1 MKIKVNALGEFNALA
16 HDGSRQAAQSLGQL
30 TGIHPIA
37 EATSIDLV
45 RHRDIVAELHD
56 REFVAISSKF
66 SGGIDGTAILV
77 FDEPGARTLAKSLSG
92 GSEGQTDLEPRLT
105 EIGNIML
112 SGFLDGWADYLQ
124 RGIDQAPP
132 TYHRGTG
139 RELLPDSMTDETTS
153 RQSLTI
159 NTMFETSD
167 AVVETAAYIKLQED
181 SLATVLGE
189 AAPHDAVPIPLDKL
203 QLFSEMAA
211 RGGDTAGDNLSM
223 MAGIETAVNISRMS
237 FLQIEQIVP
246 RLGDERHVGVVSELT
261 GLPSGYMMVLFDEP
275 SAAAIAEAMGAGP
288 VDGEF
293 EQIHRSAVQEIGNIM
308 ISGFVDGWA
317 NVLDTSNQ
325 HTPPE
330 FVHDFASA
338 IADPI
343 VIDLATAQEHVFAFD
358 TLIQTT
364 DDTVSCQLL
373 ALPEADELATALTE
387 LPGGQFSP
395 DVAAQMDADP
405 QSVFGDTGN

>member
-16 HDGSRQAAQSLGQL
+16 HDGSRRAAQSLGQL
-30 TGIHPIA
+30 TGIRPTA
-37 EATSIDLV
+37 EATSIDLI
-45 RHRDIVAELHD
+45 RHRDIVADLHD
-56 REFVAISSKF
+56 QESVAVSSEF
-66 SGGIDGTAILV
+66 SGGIDGTAVLV
-77 FDEPGARTLAKSLSG
+77 FDEPGARTLAKSLPG
-92 GSEGQTDLEPRLT
+92 GSEGPTDLEPRLT
-105 EIGNIML
+105 EVGNIML

-139 RELLPDSMTDETTS
+139 RELLPDSMRDDTPS
-153 RQSLTI
+153 RQSLTV
-159 NTMFETSD
+159 NTTFETED
-167 AVVETAAYIKLQED
+167 AVVETAAYIKLRED

-189 AAPHDAVPIPLDKL
+189 AAPHDAVPIPLNKL

-211 RGGDTAGDNLSM
+211 HGGSTAGDNLSM

-237 FLQIEQIVP
+237 FLRVEQIVP

-275 SAAAIAEAMGAGP
+275 SAAAIADAMGAGP
-288 VDGEF
+288 VDDAF
-293 EQIHRSAVQEIGNIM
+293 TRMHRSAIQEIGNIM

-330 FVHDFASA
+330 FVHGFASA

-343 VIDLATAQEHVFAFD
+343 VIDLATTREHAFVFD
-358 TLIQTT
+358 TLVQTA
-364 DDTVSCQLL
+364 DDAVSCQLL

-387 LPGGQFSP
+387 LPVDRFSP

-405 QSVFGDTGN
+405 QSVFGDAGN